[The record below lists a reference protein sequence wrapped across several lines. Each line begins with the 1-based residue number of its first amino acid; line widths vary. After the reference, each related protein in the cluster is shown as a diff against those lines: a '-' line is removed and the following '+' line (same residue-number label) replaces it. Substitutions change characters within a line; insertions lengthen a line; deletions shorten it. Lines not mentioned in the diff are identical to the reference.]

1 MVSVLA
7 WTLANTSIK
16 ISIVH
21 LYITI
26 FRSNKVFLKAAY
38 GEMILVMAFGI
49 AQILNF
55 FLLCHPFA
63 KNWDLLLPGDCG
75 DKNRSSIAVS
85 ACNVAIDLTIII
97 LPMPMIWGLQMA
109 TRRKIE
115 LTIAFALGF
124 MYVAQYVPLYS
135 SRLTCILAA
144 FAFSPLFVS
153 N

>member
-1 MVSVLA
+1 MVSVTA
-7 WTLANTSIK
+7 WSLANTSIK

-21 LYITI
+21 FYITI

-38 GEMILVMAFGI
+38 GEMILVMAFGV
-49 AQILNF
+49 AQVLDT
-55 FLLCHPFA
+55 FLLCHPLA
-63 KNWDLLLPGDCG
+63 KNWDILLPGRCG
-75 DKNRSSIAVS
+75 DKIRSSIAVS

-115 LTIAFALGF
+115 LTITFALGF
-124 MYVAQYVPLYS
+124 MYVAQYIPLYL